1 MRSPSPNIIK
11 RRLKTS
17 THYTSYHIHVIK
29 HLRGKAEAARRPG
42 RKGKEDNVVDVDY
55 LDMRTGGLR
64 RGELKDYSKATLAWL
79 DKAYG
84 YKSFRPG
91 QLEAVNSI
99 LNRHDLIAVM
109 PTGSGKSIC
118 YQLPALRDGS
128 FTVVVSPLRALMRD
142 QVQALQARGVPAA
155 LIDSGVS
162 PKQRQSIYDMAYGG
176 GLRILYVAPER
187 LWTDDFLFFAQST
200 RIDLMAVD
208 EAHCVLQWGND
219 FRSSYLHT
227 VANPLRRRSRSTRRR
242 GETKTDTG
250 GKTDR
255 KSGTEQEEEQQPYE
269 PQPEGEAIVSFVA
282 GRQKLIG
289 RGFGDRKTILSLRGG
304 TGEDIDDQGLDQV
317 AGYGELAGMDEQA
330 IKDRIKTLVAAGLL
344 KRGIYHTLLDGK
356 ETES

>member
-1 MRSPSPNIIK
+1 MRIPSPNIIK

-17 THYTSYHIHVIK
+17 VHHTSYHIHVIK
-29 HLRGKAEAARRPG
+29 HLRGKAETVRCPG
-42 RKGKEDNVVDVDY
+42 RKGKKDNVVDVDY

-64 RGELKDYSKATLAWL
+64 RGELKDYSKATLARL

-84 YKSFRPG
+84 CKSFRPG

-142 QVQALQARGVPAA
+142 QVQALQARGVTAA

-162 PKQRQSIYDMAYGG
+162 PKQRQSIYDMAHGG

-255 KSGTEQEEEQQPYE
+255 KSGTEQERGTTTIRAPAGGRGHRLVRGRTPEAHRTWIRRQEDHTQP
-269 PQPEGEAIVSFVA
+269 A
-282 GRQKLIG
+282 GRNR
-289 RGFGDRKTILSLRGG
+289 RGHRRP
-304 TGEDIDDQGLDQV
+304 GLDQV
-317 AGYGELAGMDEQA
+317 AGYGELAGMDEQT